1 MLSLY
6 TGALT
11 TGLGLR
17 LPRNLCLALDTSV
30 ALVTGV
36 LVCGN
41 LGITGEYLATLCAH

>member
-11 TGLGLR
+11 TGLSLR

-30 ALVTGV
+30 VTGV